1 MIYTLLTIFIII
13 LAIIYLYEWFKSLCH
28 LKQLNG
34 RHVFITGGTK
44 GIGLEIAKIC
54 VKNGANVTIVA
65 RDEECLQQTKIDL
78 ISMANNCDQQNIL
91 TFSVDISNRQP
102 FQLER
107 AIFDAESDSGPIDLL
122 ICCAGTAIART
133 FNECSLDEFHRMM
146 NVNYFGTV
154 NTIKTCLQ
162 SLKKSQMNPARIMIF
177 SSIAGLFGLYGY
189 SAYSA
194 AKFALVGLAESLDM
208 ELRPHNIRIT
218 VSFPPDTD
226 TPGFANEQHGKPKI
240 TELISD
246 EGGLFTP
253 EQVAKK
259 SLNDFLNNQFIST
272 VGLNGF
278 VVTTLCSGMMP
289 CYSWSQRLLQ
299 ISTMGPLRAIGLYFL
314 YSCEQIV
321 QKNFVEKIRQ
331 TVSSPSSSSTKSK
344 KSE

>member
-1 MIYTLLTIFIII
+1 MILTILAIFIII
-13 LAIIYLYEWFKSLCH
+13 VAIIYLYECWFCSINFSEK
-28 LKQLNG
+28 LNKH
-34 RHVFITGGTK
+34 HVFITGGTK

-65 RDEECLQQTKIDL
+65 RDQKCLEKTQKDL
-78 ISMANNCDQQNIL
+78 ILMAIDSDRQKIQ
-91 TFSVDISNRQP
+91 TFSVDISNRQTL
-102 FQLER
+102 QLEKVR
-107 AIFDAESDSGPIDLL
+107 SDAESNSGPIDLL

-133 FNECSLDEFHRMM
+133 FDDCSLDEYHRMM
-146 NVNYFGTV
+146 DINYFGTV
-154 NTIKTCLQ
+154 NTIKTCLP
-162 SLKKSQMNPARIMIF
+162 SLKKSQMDNGRIMIF
-177 SSIAGLFGLYGY
+177 SSIAGVFGIYGY

-194 AKFALVGLAESLDM
+194 AKFALIGLAESLDM
-208 ELRPHNIRIT
+208 ELLPYNISVT

-226 TPGFANEQHGKPKI
+226 TPGFANEQRGKPKI

-259 SLNDFLNNQFIST
+259 SLKDCLNNQFIST
-272 VGLNGF
+272 IGFNGF

-289 CYSWSQRLLQ
+289 CRSWLQ
-299 ISTMGPLRAIGLYFL
+299 CLIQICLMSPLRAFGLHFL

-321 QKNFVEKIRQ
+321 RKNF
-331 TVSSPSSSSTKSK
+331 PKSM